1 MLEVNFNFGAAGD
14 NYYFW
19 MEYYK
24 QSSPHSDF
32 NKKNYFLTLLN
43 TFYHKIQHLSI

>member
-19 MEYYK
+19 VEYYK

-32 NKKNYFLTLLN
+32 NKKTLLLDVIEH
-43 TFYHKIQHLSI
+43 FLP